1 MFLTNKSS
9 GNHAINVGRR
19 NSMEDILRLLN
30 ERERQSADAFDNF
43 SKTEPNNIDDWR
55 QGYMYGLKEGR
66 LREIKDIKEM
76 VLKNR

>member
-1 MFLTNKSS
+1 
-9 GNHAINVGRR
+9 
-19 NSMEDILRLLN
+19 MEDILRFVN
-30 ERERQSADAFDNF
+30 EKERQSEDAFDNF

>member
-1 MFLTNKSS
+1 
-9 GNHAINVGRR
+9 
-19 NSMEDILRLLN
+19 MEDILRFLN
-30 ERERQSADAFDNF
+30 EKERQSKDAFDNF

>member
-1 MFLTNKSS
+1 MEGNMWRKRITNRTDMVARITHLTKGVSD
-9 GNHAINVGRR
+9 
-19 NSMEDILRLLN
+19 E
-30 ERERQSADAFDNF
+30 DAFDNF

>member
-1 MFLTNKSS
+1 
-9 GNHAINVGRR
+9 
-19 NSMEDILRLLN
+19 MEDILRLLN
-30 ERERQSADAFDNF
+30 ERERQSEDAFDNF
-43 SKTEPNNIDDWR
+43 SKTEPNSIDDWR